1 VENEKLKDIY
11 FAESYRRLLNELDN
25 SINFNFNEKY
35 KSDTILFSCYIVI
48 LFLLYFILWRKFI
61 ENTRHS
67 LWVTKSMLSI
77 IPLEIIKK
85 VDKIRDYL
93 LSNQKSKVSNN

>member
-1 VENEKLKDIY
+1 MKDIY

-25 SINFNFNEKY
+25 SINFNFSEKY
-35 KSDTILFSCYIVI
+35 KNDTILFACYIVI
-48 LFLLYFILWRKFI
+48 LFLLYFILWHKFI

-77 IPLEIIKK
+77 IPLEIIKN
-85 VDKIRDYL
+85 VPKIRDFL
-93 LSNQKSKVSNN
+93 MASQKTKISND